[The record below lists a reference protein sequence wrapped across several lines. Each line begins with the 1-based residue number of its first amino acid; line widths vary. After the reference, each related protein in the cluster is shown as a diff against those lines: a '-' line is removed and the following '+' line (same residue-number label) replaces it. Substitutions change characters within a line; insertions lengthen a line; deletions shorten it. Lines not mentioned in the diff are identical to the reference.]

1 MDFSLIVPCYNE
13 AENVE
18 YFFWSACRCLEKTNY
33 NCEIIFVDD
42 GSSDGT
48 FDVIRQQIANYR
60 SNKEESEASGNISFR
75 VIELSRNFG
84 KESALY
90 AGLEKSTGQYVCFI
104 DADMQQDPETAVLM
118 LDLLIREPE
127 YDCIAAVPEKRKD
140 PFPIRILKGGFY
152 KVFNQLSDIKL
163 LEDVSDFRVFTRQ
176 VADTLLSMHES
187 YRFSKGLFSW
197 IGFKT
202 KVISYTVHD
211 RHSGKSKWSVRKL
224 FSYSWNGVL
233 AFSTVPLKI
242 IMVLGV
248 VLAFCS
254 LCLFAYYAYQK
265 IAFNDD
271 VSATM
276 ILINVVLLLSGV
288 QMLILGV
295 LGEYM
300 ARGYIES
307 KRRPIY
313 IERNEYC
320 SNAQAGS
327 SKDAAV
333 FLEPLNFK
341 KSSLAV
347 VPQSYGQIVWDN
359 YQDKRTP
366 DSESLY
372 SHSFDSPKSST
383 VLIGSVYQ
391 NANSSQK
398 PLLVL
403 KED

>member
-1 MDFSLIVPCYNE
+1 M
-13 AENVE
+13 
-18 YFFWSACRCLEKTNY
+18 
-33 NCEIIFVDD
+33 
-42 GSSDGT
+42 
-48 FDVIRQQIANYR
+48 
-60 SNKEESEASGNISFR
+60 
-75 VIELSRNFG
+75 
-84 KESALY
+84 
-90 AGLEKSTGQYVCFI
+90 
-104 DADMQQDPETAVLM
+104 
-118 LDLLIREPE
+118 
-127 YDCIAAVPEKRKD
+127 
-140 PFPIRILKGGFY
+140 
-152 KVFNQLSDIKL
+152 
-163 LEDVSDFRVFTRQ
+163 SDFRVFTRQ

-197 IGFKT
+197 FGFKT

-300 ARGYIES
+300 ARGYVES

-341 KSSLAV
+341 KSSLAG

-372 SHSFDSPKSST
+372 SYSFDSPKSST
-383 VLIGSVYQ
+383 VLIGSLYQ

>member
-1 MDFSLIVPCYNE
+1 MSI
-13 AENVE
+13 
-18 YFFWSACRCLEKTNY
+18 FFWSACRCLEKTNY

-152 KVFNQLSDIKL
+152 KLFNQLSDIKL

-276 ILINVVLLLSGV
+276 ILISVVLLLSGV

-300 ARGYIES
+300 ARGYVES

-372 SHSFDSPKSST
+372 SYSFDSPKSST
-383 VLIGSVYQ
+383 VLIGSLYQ

>member
-18 YFFWSACRCLEKTNY
+18 YFFWSACRSLEKTNY

-48 FDVIRQQIANYR
+48 FDVVRQQISSYR
-60 SNKEESEASGNISFR
+60 SSNEKSATSGKISFR

-90 AGLEKSTGQYVCFI
+90 AGLEKSVGQYVCFI
-104 DADMQQDPETAVLM
+104 DADMQQDPETATAM
-118 LDLLIREPE
+118 LDLLIKEPE
-127 YDCIAAVPEKRKD
+127 YDCVAAVPEKRKD
-140 PFPIRILKGGFY
+140 SFPIRILKAAFY
-152 KVFNQLSDIKL
+152 KSFNHLSDIKL

-176 VADTLLSMHES
+176 VANTLLSMHET

-211 RHSGKSKWSVRKL
+211 RHSGKSKWSLHKL

-276 ILINVVLLLSGV
+276 ILINVVLLLSGI

-320 SNAQAGS
+320 NDMKTGS
-327 SKDAAV
+327 DEETAV
-333 FLEPLNFK
+333 LLATLNSEK
-341 KSSLAV
+341 NLLTAM
-347 VPQSYGQIVWDN
+347 PQSYERITWNNIQG
-359 YQDKRTP
+359 KRIP
-366 DSESLY
+366 DSELPFSY
-372 SHSFDSPKSST
+372 PIVRQGSP
-383 VLIGSVYQ
+383 VDYVGSVYR
-391 NANSSQK
+391 NVNSSQGS
-398 PLLVL
+398 LITL

>member
-1 MDFSLIVPCYNE
+1 MSI
-13 AENVE
+13 
-18 YFFWSACRCLEKTNY
+18 FFWSACRCLEKTNY

-75 VIELSRNFG
+75 VIELSRHFG

-233 AFSTVPLKI
+233 AFSTVPVKI

-372 SHSFDSPKSST
+372 SYSFDSPKSST
-383 VLIGSVYQ
+383 VLIGSVYR

>member
-13 AENVE
+13 AENVD
-18 YFFWSACRCLEKTNY
+18 YFFWSACRCLEKTDY

-48 FDVIRQQIANYR
+48 FDVIRQQISKYR
-60 SNKEESEASGNISFR
+60 SNNEKSKTSGSISFR
-75 VIELSRNFG
+75 VIEFSRNFG

-90 AGLEKSTGQYVCFI
+90 AGLEKSAGQYVCFI
-104 DADMQQDPETAVLM
+104 DADMQQDPETAVAM

-140 PFPIRILKGGFY
+140 PFPIRILKGAFY
-152 KVFNQLSDIKL
+152 KSFNHLSDIKL

-176 VADTLLSMHES
+176 VADTLLSMHET

-202 KVISYTVHD
+202 KVIPYTVRD

-300 ARGYIES
+300 ARGYVES

-320 SNAQAGS
+320 SKAQAESG
-327 SKDAAV
+327 KDAME
-333 FLEPLNFK
+333 FLEASNFKRNPLVVAPQRYEQIAWGNYQGKRVPNSEPLN
-341 KSSLAV
+341 SYSL
-347 VPQSYGQIVWDN
+347 G
-359 YQDKRTP
+359 
-366 DSESLY
+366 
-372 SHSFDSPKSST
+372 SPKSST
-383 VLIGSVYQ
+383 VLFGSVYR
-391 NANSSQK
+391 NTNSSQE

>member
-60 SNKEESEASGNISFR
+60 SDKEESEASGNISFR

-90 AGLEKSTGQYVCFI
+90 AGLEKSAGQYVCFI

-152 KVFNQLSDIKL
+152 KLFNQLSDIKL
-163 LEDVSDFRVFTRQ
+163 LEDVSDFRVFNRQ
-176 VADTLLSMHES
+176 VANTLLSMHET

-300 ARGYIES
+300 ARGYVES

-313 IERNEYC
+313 IERYEYC

-327 SKDAAV
+327 GKDAAV

-347 VPQSYGQIVWDN
+347 APQSYGQIVWDN
-359 YQDKRTP
+359 YQDKRTS

-372 SHSFDSPKSST
+372 SYSFDSPKSST
-383 VLIGSVYQ
+383 VLIGSVYR